1 MQRLEETMSTIR
13 DASLA
18 PLGRQ
23 RIQWVRD
30 FMPVLSG
37 IRADFEKEQ
46 PFQGLRIAVC
56 VHMEAKTAYLALV
69 LRAGG
74 AEVSA
79 TGSNPLSTKDDVC
92 AALAGEGVEVHG
104 WFGATAEEYHTH
116 LSKTLA
122 IRPHIIID
130 DGGDLVSMLL
140 NEHPEY
146 AGNLIGGCEETTT
159 GVHRLRGLAAA
170 SKLPFPMLN
179 VNDADSK
186 HLFDNVHGTGQS
198 VWDGIMYATNNMVTG
213 RTVVV
218 AGYGFCGSGIARRAK
233 GLGAD
238 VIVTEVNPHR
248 ALQAAMEGYRVLR
261 MDDAAPLGDIFITA
275 TGCRDVICRR
285 HFERMKNNALL
296 ANAGHFDVE
305 VSKED
310 LRAMAAR
317 IENRKSF
324 IDGYRLP
331 DGRVLNLLA
340 DGRLVN
346 IVAGNGHPADIMD
359 MSFAL
364 QALCARYLA
373 REGKGLAG
381 GLYSVPAEIDEEVAL
396 RKAAAMGLGLDT
408 LSEAQAAYLK
418 GGF

>member
-1 MQRLEETMSTIR
+1 MSTIR

-23 RIQWVRD
+23 RIQWVRA
-30 FMPVLSG
+30 FMPVLAG
-37 IRADFEKEQ
+37 IEADFKKER
-46 PFQGLRIAVC
+46 PFEGLRIAVC

-69 LRAGG
+69 LRSGG
-74 AEVSA
+74 AQVCA

-92 AALAGEGVEVHG
+92 AALSAEGVEVHG
-104 WFGATAEEYHTH
+104 WFGATQEEYKEH
-116 LSKTLA
+116 LRRALEFC
-122 IRPHIIID
+122 PHIIID

-140 NEHPEY
+140 NDHPEY
-146 AGNLIGGCEETTT
+146 AKNLIGGCEETTT

-170 SKLPFPMLN
+170 GRLPFPMLD

-186 HLFDNVHGTGQS
+186 HLFDNRHGTGQS
-198 VWDGIMYATNNMVTG
+198 VWDGVMYATNNMVAG

-218 AGYGFCGSGIARRAK
+218 AGYGFCGSGIAQRAK
-233 GLGAD
+233 GLGAN

-248 ALQAAMEGYRVLR
+248 ALEAAMEGHRVMP
-261 MDDAAPLGDIFITA
+261 MDEAAALGDIFIAA
-275 TGCRDVICRR
+275 TGCKDAIARR
-285 HFERMKNNALL
+285 HFERMKHNAIL

-305 VSKED
+305 ISKED
-310 LRAMAAR
+310 LRAMALR
-317 IENRKSF
+317 IENRKPF
-324 IDGYRLP
+324 IDGYVLP
-331 DGRVLNLLA
+331 DGRILNLLA

-364 QALCARYLA
+364 QALSAQYLV
-373 REGKGLAG
+373 REGRGLAP
-381 GLYSVPAEIDEEVAL
+381 GLYNVPAEIDEQVAL
-396 RKAAAMGLGLDT
+396 RKAAAMGLGLDV
-408 LSEAQAAYLK
+408 LSPEQAEYLK